1 MSLSRRR
8 VYHSDISLADAS
20 AAPVGLKPA
29 SSQPRTALLDRLT
42 SRLARLGCRANG
54 NKRPAGST
62 ASAVLANRRGT
73 AARSRSSASDGL
85 DDLRGSRAEGGELGE
100 GSVLTEGYPHHRP
113 TSKVPARRCSYRHVR
128 RSGMVQ
134 SEIACGRCR
143 QCEPSFCLGGGP
155 DPCQRSTLGI
165 RETHRA
171 SRNSPPDLHRVI
183 RRERTCGRSDR
194 GAAGAVSSTVARCA
208 GGRRIGTAASGHGG
222 SLRGGWPM
230 TLSTVAVLRPGDWVL

>member
-1 MSLSRRR
+1 VRSKRESLCRIAGNRTISSSAAASRGAGGAESIGVSLSRRR

-113 TSKVPARRCSYRHVR
+113 TSKVPARRC
-128 RSGMVQ
+128 
-134 SEIACGRCR
+134 
-143 QCEPSFCLGGGP
+143 FL
-155 DPCQRSTLGI
+155 
-165 RETHRA
+165 
-171 SRNSPPDLHRVI
+171 
-183 RRERTCGRSDR
+183 
-194 GAAGAVSSTVARCA
+194 
-208 GGRRIGTAASGHGG
+208 
-222 SLRGGWPM
+222 
-230 TLSTVAVLRPGDWVL
+230 